1 MLITH
6 LSEMDKLT
14 PVPLEHC
21 GPGRVS
27 WCSADRTAELVRLL
41 GGMVFCPEHTLA
53 TSSATLVRVEDPKAS
68 FIDYLIANNYAP
80 PEKFTV
86 GANVRHGMNCSIG
99 GEGFGFHKGRRFPHL
114 GSIVIGDD
122 VEIGSNVCIDRG
134 SLGDTI
140 IGARTKI
147 DNLVHIAHNAR
158 IGEDCM
164 IVAQAGIGGSAVI
177 GNGVFVGFGAKIKNK
192 VTIGDGSVIGMG
204 AVVIC
209 DVPAGETWAGVP
221 ARKLSKDAPE

>member
-1 MLITH
+1 
-6 LSEMDKLT
+6 
-14 PVPLEHC
+14 
-21 GPGRVS
+21 
-27 WCSADRTAELVRLL
+27 
-41 GGMVFCPEHTLA
+41 
-53 TSSATLVRVEDPKAS
+53 
-68 FIDYLIANNYAP
+68 
-80 PEKFTV
+80 
-86 GANVRHGMNCSIG
+86 
-99 GEGFGFHKGRRFPHL
+99 
-114 GSIVIGDD
+114 
-122 VEIGSNVCIDRG
+122 VCIDRG
-134 SLGDTI
+134 TLGDTI

-177 GNGVFVGFGAKIKNK
+177 GNGVFIGFGAKIKNK
-192 VTIGDGSVIGMG
+192 VTIGDGAVIGMG